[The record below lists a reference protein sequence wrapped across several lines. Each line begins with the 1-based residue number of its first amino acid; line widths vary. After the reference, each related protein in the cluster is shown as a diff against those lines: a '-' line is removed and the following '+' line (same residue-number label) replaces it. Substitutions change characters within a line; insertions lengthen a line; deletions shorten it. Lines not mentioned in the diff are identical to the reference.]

1 MADADMSAT
10 REKVTGFFAS
20 LKKIWAKFSTLQR
33 VALIGLTVLV
43 LVGVSAIALV
53 GSHVRYGLLYSEL
66 SQEDAG
72 KIVEKLDA
80 MKVPYQLAA
89 GGTVIEVPEEKVHA
103 LRLELAKTG
112 LPRGGGIGMELFDK
126 SQIGSTEF
134 EQQVNLRRALEG
146 EIARTIATVEGVQSV
161 RVHLVMPER
170 RLFVK
175 QEDKA
180 SASVVLKLKNP
191 DAFGKRE
198 VAAIVHLVVAAV
210 PGLSRDRVSIVS
222 AEGVTLHRPLSDAN
236 GQSLEAADIQAEQ
249 SRNVGVQIENNVKD
263 QLERVVGPGNAD
275 VRVSV
280 NLDSSKRERTEEHY
294 DKEKTALRS
303 EQETVEMTGT
313 DGASVAGVP
322 GARSNLDDG
331 SGTAPPEENLAQ
343 GPGGGILR
351 RSHTRNWEVDRVT
364 EKTTLPSGDV
374 ERLTV
379 AVLLNGR
386 YETRG
391 DGTQAYIGRSKDELT
406 RLEQIV
412 KTAVGFNEKRGDSIK
427 LDTMEFVRPEL
438 EAPPVPRG
446 FLPKW
451 APRWAPYALGGAV
464 LLFFVLTAIV
474 VKRRARKAKKISQKA
489 LQLAGGET
497 AVAAELLGRPSAL
510 ELPPID
516 AAEAKERALEMALR
530 DPSTSAIVLKKWL
543 NAPATPSSAR

>member
-1 MADADMSAT
+1 MSM
-10 REKVTGFFAS
+10 REKVSGFFES
-20 LKKIWAKFSTLQR
+20 VKKIWGKFSTIQR
-33 VALIGLTVLV
+33 VSLIAVTLLV

-53 GSHVRYGLLYSEL
+53 GSHVRYGLLYSDL
-66 SQEDAG
+66 SAEDAG
-72 KIVEKLDA
+72 QIVEKLDA
-80 MKVPYQLAA
+80 LKVPYQLAA
-89 GGTVIEVPEEKVHA
+89 GGTAIEVPEEKVHS

-112 LPRGGGIGMELFDK
+112 LPRGGGVGMELFDK
-126 SQIGSTEF
+126 SQIGATEF

-146 EIARTIATVEGVQSV
+146 EISRTISTVEGVQSA

-198 VAAIVHLVVAAV
+198 VGAIVHLLVAAV
-210 PGLSRDRVSIVS
+210 PGLTRDRVSVVS
-222 AEGVTLHRPLSDAN
+222 AEGVTLHRPNSDGS
-236 GQSLEAADIQAEQ
+236 GQSVDSADLQAEQ
-249 SRNVGVQIENNVKD
+249 ARTVAVQLENSVKD

-275 VRVSV
+275 VRVAV
-280 NLDSSKRERTEEHY
+280 NLDSARRERTEEHY

-303 EQETVEMTGT
+303 EQETVEMTGAE
-313 DGASVAGVP
+313 GASVAGVP

-331 SGTAPPEENLAQ
+331 SGVAPPEENLAK

-391 DGTQAYIGRSKDELT
+391 DGTQAYVGRSKDELG
-406 RLEQIV
+406 RLAEVV

-438 EAPPVPRG
+438 EEPPAPRG
-446 FLPKW
+446 LLPKW

-464 LLFFVLTAIV
+464 ALFFLLTAIV
-474 VKRRARKAKKISQKA
+474 VKRRAKKKKAA
-489 LQLAGGET
+489 LKPPAQLPGAEM
-497 AVAAELLGRPSAL
+497 AVAAELLGRPATL
-510 ELPPID
+510 ELPAVD
-516 AAEAKERALEMALR
+516 AAEAKERALEMAQR
-530 DPSTSAIVLKKWL
+530 DPSTAAIVLKKWL
-543 NAPATPSSAR
+543 NAPVTPTSAR

>member
-1 MADADMSAT
+1 MSTT

-20 LKKIWAKFSTLQR
+20 LKKIWGKFSTIQR
-33 VALIGLTVLV
+33 VALIGVTVLV
-43 LVGVSAIALV
+43 LVGVSAITLV
-53 GSHVRYGLLYSEL
+53 NSHVRYGLLYSDL

-72 KIVEKLDA
+72 KIVEKLDGL
-80 MKVPYQLAA
+80 KVPYQLAA
-89 GGTVIEVPEEKVHA
+89 GGTAIEVPEEKVHA

-112 LPRGGGIGMELFDK
+112 LPRGGGVGMELFDK

-180 SASVVLKLKNP
+180 SASVVLKLKSP

-236 GQSLEAADIQAEQ
+236 GQSLEAADLQAEQ
-249 SRNVGVQIENNVKD
+249 SRNVGAQIENNVKD

-303 EQETVEMTGT
+303 EQETVEMTGA

-331 SGTAPPEENLAQ
+331 SGTAPPEENLAR

-391 DGTQAYIGRSKDELT
+391 DGTQAYVGRSKDELT

-438 EAPPVPRG
+438 DAPPAPRG

-464 LLFFVLTAIV
+464 LLFFILTAIV
-474 VKRRARKAKKISQKA
+474 VKRRAKKAKKLAQKA
-489 LQLAGGET
+489 LPAQLPGGET
-497 AVAAELLGRPSAL
+497 TVAAELLGRPSTL

-530 DPSTSAIVLKKWL
+530 DPSTAAIVLKKWL
-543 NAPATPSSAR
+543 NAPATSSSAR